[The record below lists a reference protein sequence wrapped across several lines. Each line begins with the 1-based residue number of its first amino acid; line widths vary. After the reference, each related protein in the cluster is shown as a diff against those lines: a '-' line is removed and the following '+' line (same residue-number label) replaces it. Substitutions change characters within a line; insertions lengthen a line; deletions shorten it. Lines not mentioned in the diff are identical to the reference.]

1 MITATRLR
9 VCRRLWTL
17 DTRDVAGA
25 HLPASLATEGRRA
38 RILSRPLASHP
49 PILRQRTMQPSW
61 RTPSLM
67 IPRASGRTLRLAPG
81 APSLRL
87 TRNGTVSVATRATAR
102 SLLGATRSGVP
113 SMLARQMAVMQVRG
127 TRLGRGLRRHPTL
140 LMLLLHP
147 RGAGRVP

>member
-25 HLPASLATEGRRA
+25 RLPASLATEGRRA
-38 RILSRPLASHP
+38 PTLSRPLALHP

-61 RTPSLM
+61 RMPSLM
-67 IPRASGRTLRLAPG
+67 ILRASGRTLRLAPG
-81 APSLRL
+81 ALSSRP

-102 SLLGATRSGVP
+102 SLLGATRSGAP
-113 SMLARQMAVMQVRG
+113 SMLARPMAVMQVRG
-127 TRLGRGLRRHPTL
+127 TRRGRGLPRHPIQ
-140 LMLLLHP
+140 LMLLLRP

>member
-1 MITATRLR
+1 MITATKLR

-25 HLPASLATEGRRA
+25 HLPASLATEDRRA
-38 RILSRPLASHP
+38 RILSPLLALHP
-49 PILRQRTMQPSW
+49 PILRQGIMQPSW
-61 RTPSLM
+61 RTPSSM
-67 IPRASGRTLRLAPG
+67 MVRALGRTLRLAPG

-87 TRNGTVSVATRATAR
+87 TRNGTVSVATHETAR

-113 SMLARQMAVMQVRG
+113 SMLARPMAVTPVRG